1 MTSMKLKLST
11 LLIATTLF
19 AGCAITDVTKTGKG
33 HLDPTDPNNVE
44 ILMTKPNR
52 EFIELGA
59 VSAAKFEPNETAKM
73 HNAFRNKSAA
83 LGADAVIILNSGI
96 DPKGHLWA
104 TGVAVHYK

>member
-1 MTSMKLKLST
+1 MKLKLT
-11 LLIATTLF
+11 AMLLGAALF
-19 AGCAITDVTKTGKG
+19 AGCVTTDVTKTGKG

-44 ILMTKPNR
+44 ILMTKPTR

-59 VSAAKFEPNETAKM
+59 VSAAKFKPDQTAKM

>member
-1 MTSMKLKLST
+1 MRLKSPT
-11 LLIATTLF
+11 LLLAATLF
-19 AGCAITDVTKTGKG
+19 TGCATTDVTKTGKG

-59 VSAAKFEPNETAKM
+59 VSAAKFKPDETAKM

-96 DPKGHLWA
+96 DQSAHLWA